1 VSAIASALLE
11 SLTRLLPA
19 GESGN
24 ASPATETA
32 TETADSTALRQ
43 VITAL
48 ALALERGE
56 LALDLEAP
64 APEGIGPDAAAT
76 GEAAATAEAAASL
89 GWPAAHLE
97 ALQACGWLLDAQDQH
112 EPWAEAPVVRDGRW
126 LRWRRW
132 HEQLQR
138 CRQSLIS
145 LGQAPLPGSADPAQ
159 GIEARR

>member
-1 VSAIASALLE
+1 MSTIASALLE

-19 GESGN
+19 SRSSN
-24 ASPATETA
+24 ASPAAETA
-32 TETADSTALRQ
+32 TEATADTTDSTALRQ

-64 APEGIGPDAAAT
+64 APEGIGPDADGT
-76 GEAAATAEAAASL
+76 GEAAANL
-89 GWPAAHLE
+89 DWPAAHLK
-97 ALQACGWLLDAQDQH
+97 ALQACGWLVDAQDQPD
-112 EPWAEAPVVRDGRW
+112 PWAEAPVVRDGRW

-159 GIEARR
+159 GLSLIHI